1 MDFSVKDDMNLS
13 FLDNIFKPIGKGLSE
28 ADTFMNREMPFNMSW
43 GFPAALVASY
53 FAPQIMGSMGSAG
66 GSATG
71 NSMLGSLGLE
81 GGGAFVPTAG
91 NSFSLSSVIPNSSA
105 ALGTG
110 NAFGNVTGSGQGG
123 LLDYLG
129 LGSESGGQFA
139 GEGMFDLPSSAFTPE
154 YLDALAKQQG
164 VSQGEPSFFQRLMGN
179 TEQGLYD
186 NLRPQK
192 GLDLARMGQES
203 NRQAQS
209 QFDEINK
216 IRRQEMNL
224 PKAGMKRGE
233 AVDAQSALL
242 ALLASNQP
250 KTRVPRISLL

>member
-1 MDFSVKDDMNLS
+1 MNLS
-13 FLDNIFKPIGKGLSE
+13 FLDNIFKPIGKGFAE

-43 GFPAALVASY
+43 GFPAALVAAY
-53 FAPQIMGSMGSAG
+53 FGGPAAMSAMGEAG
-66 GSATG
+66 GASGASATG
-71 NSMLGSLGLE
+71 NSMLGSLGLD
-81 GGGAFVPTAG
+81 GGGAFAPTAG
-91 NSFSLSSVIPNSSA
+91 NSFSLSSVLPQFGE

-110 NAFGNVTGSGQGG
+110 NAFGNATGSGQGG

-129 LGSESGGQFA
+129 LGSDAGGQFA
-139 GEGMFDLPSSAFTPE
+139 GEGMFNLPSSAYTPE

-186 NLRPQK
+186 NLNPKK

-203 NRQAQS
+203 SKQAQS

-224 PKAGMKRGE
+224 PKTGMKRGE
-233 AVDAQSALL
+233 AVDATSALL

>member
-13 FLDNIFKPIGKGLSE
+13 FLDNIFKPIGKGFAE

-53 FAPQIMGSMGSAG
+53 FAPQIMGSMGSTG
-66 GSATG
+66 GSVTG
-71 NSMLGSLGLE
+71 NSMLGSLGLQ
-81 GGGAFVPTAG
+81 GGGSFVPTAG
-91 NSFSLSSVIPNSSA
+91 NSFSLSSALPQSGA

-110 NAFGNVTGSGQGG
+110 NAFGNATGSGQGG

-139 GEGMFDLPSSAFTPE
+139 GEGMFDLPSSAYTPE

-186 NLRPQK
+186 NLNPQK
-192 GLDLARMGQES
+192 GLDLAKMGQES
-203 NRQAQS
+203 NRQSQA

-216 IRRQEMNL
+216 ARRQEMNL
-224 PKAGMKRGE
+224 PKGGMKRGE
-233 AVDAQSALL
+233 AVDATGALL

>member
-1 MDFSVKDDMNLS
+1 MNLS
-13 FLDNIFKPIGKGLSE
+13 FLDNIFKPIGKGFAE

-91 NSFSLSSVIPNSSA
+91 NSFSLSSVLPQSGA

-110 NAFGNVTGSGQGG
+110 NAFGNATGSGQGG

-129 LGSESGGQFA
+129 LGTESGGQFNPVA
-139 GEGMFDLPSSAFTPE
+139 GQEGIFDLPSSAYTPE

-186 NLRPQK
+186 NLNPQK
-192 GLDLARMGQES
+192 GLDLAKMGQES
-203 NRQAQS
+203 NRQSQA

-216 IRRQEMNL
+216 ARRQEMNL
-224 PKAGMKRGE
+224 PKGGMKRGE
-233 AVDAQSALL
+233 AVDATGALL

>member
-13 FLDNIFKPIGKGLSE
+13 FLDNIFQPIGKGFAE

-43 GFPAALVASY
+43 GFPAAVIGGSY
-53 FAPQIMGSMGSAG
+53 FAPQTMGSM
-66 GSATG
+66 
-71 NSMLGSLGLE
+71 
-81 GGGAFVPTAG
+81 
-91 NSFSLSSVIPNSSA
+91 
-105 ALGTG
+105 GTG
-110 NAFGNVTGSGQGG
+110 NAFGNATGSGQGG

-129 LGSESGGQFA
+129 LGSDAGGQFA
-139 GEGMFDLPSSAFTPE
+139 GEGMFNLPSSAYTPE

-186 NLRPQK
+186 NLNPKK

-203 NRQAQS
+203 SKQAQS

-224 PKAGMKRGE
+224 PKTGMKRGE
-233 AVDAQSALL
+233 AVDATSALL

>member
-1 MDFSVKDDMNLS
+1 MNLS
-13 FLDNIFKPIGKGLSE
+13 FLDNIFKPIGKGFAE

-43 GFPAALVASY
+43 GFPAAVIGGSY
-53 FAPQIMGSMGSAG
+53 FAPQIMGSMGGAG
-66 GSATG
+66 GAG

-91 NSFSLSSVIPNSSA
+91 NSFSLSSVLPQSGA

-110 NAFGNVTGSGQGG
+110 NAFGNITGSGQGG

-129 LGSESGGQFA
+129 LGSDAGGQFA
-139 GEGMFDLPSSAFTPE
+139 GEGMFNLPSSAYTPE

-186 NLRPQK
+186 NLNPKK

-203 NRQAQS
+203 SKQAQS

-224 PKAGMKRGE
+224 PKTGMKRGE
-233 AVDAQSALL
+233 AVDATSALL